1 MAGWQPVHLPA
12 TDETAGHVVGK
23 EHVDK
28 GTSGQGGG
36 RIRVP
41 RPVLAILAALLLAL
55 GAAALTSARGSAER
69 GLGPLDKQWWLFA
82 AAAVVLGLATLVK
95 LRERISAT
103 DPESTARARLNRG
116 VLVVAAVLTAAVPI
130 VLFLSRFQYTAQ
142 TDSCAPQCPSILL
155 TNTARQGGT
164 PLALPSKAA
173 SHTGTLKL
181 PLGLILLIISCVLA
195 ALIVLGL
202 VLLYLR
208 TRRLKKI
215 QFGIEGAPP
224 PPIGDEPD
232 DEAALGAAVLAGR
245 GALEG
250 EARAAIIACYAAM
263 EDSLAE
269 AGVTRLDSDSP
280 ADLLKR
286 ATERG
291 VVSGPAPRLLAAL
304 FREARFSTHP
314 IGARHLDQAR
324 GALDEITAQLTAR
337 RTQAASRTAAEDART
352 EAGTA
357 AASASPGA
365 AADDART
372 EAGAP

>member
-1 MAGWQPVHLPA
+1 MAGWQPVHFPA
-12 TDETAGHVVGK
+12 TDETAGYVVGK
-23 EHVDK
+23 ERVDK

-55 GAAALTSARGSAER
+55 GAAALASARGSAER
-69 GLGPLDKQWWLFA
+69 GSGPLGKQWWLFA
-82 AAAVVLGLATLVK
+82 AAAVVLGLAALVK
-95 LRERISAT
+95 LRERITAA

-130 VLFLSRFQYTAQ
+130 MLFLSRFQYTAQ
-142 TDSCAPQCPSILL
+142 TDSCAPNCPLSLS
-155 TNTARQGGT
+155 TDTARQGGT

-173 SHTGTLKL
+173 SKVGTLKL
-181 PLGLILLIISCVLA
+181 PLGLILLIIGCVLA

-215 QFGIEGAPP
+215 QFSIEGAPP

-263 EDSLAE
+263 ENSLAE
-269 AGVTRLDSDSP
+269 AGVTRLESDSP

-291 VVSGPAPRLLAAL
+291 AVSGPAPRLLAAL

-314 IGARHLDQAR
+314 LGARHVDQAR

-337 RTQAASRTAAEDART
+337 RAEAEDARM

-357 AASASPGA
+357 AASASPA
-365 AADDART
+365 AAARDPRR

>member
-1 MAGWQPVHLPA
+1 MAGWQPVHFPA

-41 RPVLAILAALLLAL
+41 RPVLAILAVLLLAL
-55 GAAALTSARGSAER
+55 GAAALTSARGSAQR
-69 GLGPLDKQWWLFA
+69 GVGPLGRLWWLFA
-82 AAAVVLGLATLVK
+82 AVAVVLGLAALVK
-95 LRERISAT
+95 LRERIST
-103 DPESTARARLNRG
+103 YDPESTARARLNRG
-116 VLVVAAVLTAAVPI
+116 VLVVAAVLTAAVP
-130 VLFLSRFQYTAQ
+130 VMLFLSRFQYTAQ
-142 TDSCAPQCPSILL
+142 TDSCAPHCPSLLL
-155 TNTARQGGT
+155 TNTARQGET

-173 SHTGTLKL
+173 SHAGTLKL
-181 PLGLILLIISCVLA
+181 PLGLIMLVIGCVLA

-208 TRRLKKI
+208 ARRLKRI
-215 QFGIEGAPP
+215 PFGIEGAPP

-269 AGVTRLDSDSP
+269 AGVTRLESDSP

-286 ATERG
+286 ATEHG

-337 RTQAASRTAAEDART
+337 RA
-352 EAGTA
+352 
-357 AASASPGA
+357 
-365 AADDART
+365 
-372 EAGAP
+372 EAGAR